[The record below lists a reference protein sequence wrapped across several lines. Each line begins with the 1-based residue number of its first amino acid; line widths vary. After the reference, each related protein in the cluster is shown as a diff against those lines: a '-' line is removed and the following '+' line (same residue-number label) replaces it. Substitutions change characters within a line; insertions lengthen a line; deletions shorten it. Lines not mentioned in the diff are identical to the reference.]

1 MQKNGAISSLAED
14 NELEQ
19 RTDEWFEARL
29 GMVTASRISEV
40 VGKTSSGGYSSSR
53 ANYMTD
59 LILEKITGKQVEKF
73 SSQAME
79 WGTEKENDA
88 LNVYGFHSS
97 NNVNLCGF
105 IRHNEID
112 GAGASPDGLIGEEGL
127 VEIKCPNSATHLKT
141 LLNGKIAKKYILQMQ
156 FQMACTG
163 RKWCDFVS
171 YDPRF
176 EGNMTIF
183 IKKVDRDD
191 KLIDGLNK
199 EVLLFINEMDEKI
212 KKLKEL

>member
-19 RTDEWFEARL
+19 RTDEWFKARL
-29 GMVTASRISEV
+29 GMVTASRVYEV

>member
-40 VGKTSSGGYSSSR
+40 VGKTSSGSYSSSR

-59 LILEKITGKQVEKF
+59 LILEKLTGKQVEKF

-105 IRHNEID
+105 IRHNEIE
-112 GAGASPDGLIGEEGL
+112 GAGASPDGLVGEEGL

-141 LLNGKIAKKYILQMQ
+141 LLNGKIAKKYLLQMQ